1 MYIMSVE
8 ALHNYTC
15 ISFKDN
21 KEMSVEK
28 NTTKLMGVT
37 KRQSSSRVGKTSVLS
52 DCSKVYNI
60 IQPPRIGSS
69 IQGQNKI
76 FGIEIGPISSTVSHS

>member
-28 NTTKLMGVT
+28 
-37 KRQSSSRVGKTSVLS
+37 
-52 DCSKVYNI
+52 
-60 IQPPRIGSS
+60 
-69 IQGQNKI
+69 QNKTN
-76 FGIEIGPISSTVSHS
+76 GCHKEAVELESR

>member
-28 NTTKLMGVT
+28 KTKKKLMGVT
-37 KRQSSSRVGKTSVLS
+37 EAVELESR
-52 DCSKVYNI
+52 
-60 IQPPRIGSS
+60 
-69 IQGQNKI
+69 
-76 FGIEIGPISSTVSHS
+76 

>member
-28 NTTKLMGVT
+28 KQTKLMGVT

>member
-28 NTTKLMGVT
+28 KQQKTNGCHKEAVELE
-37 KRQSSSRVGKTSVLS
+37 SR
-52 DCSKVYNI
+52 
-60 IQPPRIGSS
+60 
-69 IQGQNKI
+69 
-76 FGIEIGPISSTVSHS
+76 

>member
-28 NTTKLMGVT
+28 KNKKTKQMGVT
-37 KRQSSSRVGKTSVLS
+37 EAVELESR
-52 DCSKVYNI
+52 
-60 IQPPRIGSS
+60 
-69 IQGQNKI
+69 
-76 FGIEIGPISSTVSHS
+76 

>member
-1 MYIMSVE
+1 MSVE

-28 NTTKLMGVT
+28 KKKLMGVT
-37 KRQSSSRVGKTSVLS
+37 KRQSSSRVGKTWTVLS

-69 IQGQNKI
+69 IQVQNKI
-76 FGIEIGPISSTVSHS
+76 FGIEIGPISSAVSHS

>member
-28 NTTKLMGVT
+28 KTKKKLMGVIEAVELE
-37 KRQSSSRVGKTSVLS
+37 SR
-52 DCSKVYNI
+52 
-60 IQPPRIGSS
+60 
-69 IQGQNKI
+69 
-76 FGIEIGPISSTVSHS
+76 

>member
-1 MYIMSVE
+1 MSVE

-28 NTTKLMGVT
+28 NKQTTKLMGVT